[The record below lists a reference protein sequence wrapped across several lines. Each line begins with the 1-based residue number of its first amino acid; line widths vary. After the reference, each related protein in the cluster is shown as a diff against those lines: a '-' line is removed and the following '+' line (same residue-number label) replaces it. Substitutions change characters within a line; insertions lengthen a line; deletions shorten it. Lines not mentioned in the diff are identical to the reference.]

1 MMRDLRIRFTPPRR
15 LPDLGIRA
23 VTAADLAALE
33 WEGEFAHFRKL
44 FADTF
49 ADMQKGRRLMLVA
62 ERQRY
67 LLGQVFIQFRS
78 QAAMLADGRSRGY
91 LYAFRVRPSYQNMG
105 IGTALLDAA
114 ENVLLKYG
122 YEYGVLA
129 VAKDNPGALRLYERN
144 GYIVIGEDAGEWSYI
159 DQFGRSQQV
168 SEPCWVLEK
177 RLPQMA
183 LPGQQFLGSR

>member
-1 MMRDLRIRFTPPRR
+1 MRDLRIRFTPPRR
-15 LPDLGIRA
+15 LPDLGIRLA
-23 VTAADLAALE
+23 TAADLPALE

-49 ADMQKGRRLMLVA
+49 ADMQKGRRLMLLA

-78 QAAMLADGRSRGY
+78 QAVSLADGRSRGY
-91 LYAFRVRPSYQNMG
+91 LYAFRVRPAWQNMG
-105 IGTALLDAA
+105 IGTALLEAA

-122 YEYGVLA
+122 YEYGSLA
-129 VAKDNPGALRLYERN
+129 VAKDNPAALRLYERN
-144 GYIVIGEDAGEWSYI
+144 GYTIIGEDAGEWTYTDHLGHI
-159 DQFGRSQQV
+159 QQV
-168 SEPCWVLEK
+168 AEPCWILEK
-177 RLPQMA
+177 RLPHPA